1 MKVFEINFNKK
12 RDFLFLSFFLLFGL
26 RCLRLKFSLIVL
38 ECLAVLIQYLL
49 YRKK

>member
-1 MKVFEINFNKK
+1 MKVFEINLNKK
-12 RDFLFLSFFLLFGL
+12 RDFLFFVVFLVFWSTMST
-26 RCLRLKFSLIVL
+26 LKFSLIVL